1 MMIETDLINFSSNR
15 FLEPT
20 GTAQLG

>member
-1 MMIETDLINFSSNR
+1 MMIKIDLINFSSNR